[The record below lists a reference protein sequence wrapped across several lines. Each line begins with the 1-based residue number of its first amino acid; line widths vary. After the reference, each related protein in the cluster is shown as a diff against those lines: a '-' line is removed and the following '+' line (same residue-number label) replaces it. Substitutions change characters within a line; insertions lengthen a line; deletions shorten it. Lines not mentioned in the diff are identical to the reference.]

1 LRLVDTAPL
10 SIRRCLKQLKLP
22 KSTYYRW
29 QNQGTLADRSSAPRR
44 VWNRLLEDEESTI
57 IANAMLDGDLSPRE
71 LAFRITDEGGFSIS
85 ESTVYRILKRY
96 GLSRQYPTIVPAVK
110 EYHRKTT
117 RVNELWQTDLM
128 ELMLPDWGTHPLG
141 SVVDDFSRFSIVLKR
156 LRNSKGDTVQELIAQ
171 AIAET
176 GMEDVPRHE
185 RVQLLS
191 DNGACYKWG
200 AFNAYLKSLGIRH
213 IFSMRNHP
221 QTNGKVERLN
231 RTAKE
236 KLQLIVHAS
245 PEAFDRALEEF
256 RNWYNYEHYHKG
268 IGNLHPAD
276 VYYGRAEAILKQRQL
291 LKEQTKKARKQA
303 NLKTNQNPRKKRN
316 LRTKSL
322 H

>member
-1 LRLVDTAPL
+1 
-10 SIRRCLKQLKLP
+10 
-22 KSTYYRW
+22 
-29 QNQGTLADRSSAPRR
+29 
-44 VWNRLLEDEESTI
+44 
-57 IANAMLDGDLSPRE
+57 M
-71 LAFRITDEGGFSIS
+71 
-85 ESTVYRILKRY
+85 
-96 GLSRQYPTIVPAVK
+96 
-110 EYHRKTT
+110 H
-117 RVNELWQTDLM
+117 ELWPTDLT

-141 SVVDDFSRFSIVLKR
+141 SVVDDFSRFSIVFRR

-176 GMEDVPRHE
+176 GMEEVPRHE

-200 AFNAYLKSLGIRH
+200 AFNSYLKSLGIRH

-245 PEAFDRALEEF
+245 PEAFDRALEAF
-256 RNWYNYEHYHKG
+256 RHWYNYEHYHKG

-276 VYYGRAEAILKQRQL
+276 VYFGRAEAIQKQRQL

-303 NLKTNQNPRKKRN
+303 NLNPNQKSRRKRN

-322 H
+322 L

>member
-1 LRLVDTAPL
+1 MRLVDTAPL
-10 SIRRCLKQLKLP
+10 SIRRCLKQLMLP

-29 QNQGTLADRSSAPRR
+29 QSQGTLADRSSAPRR
-44 VWNRLLEDEESTI
+44 VWNRLLEEEESTI
-57 IANAMLDGDLSPRE
+57 IANALLDADLSPRQ
-71 LAFRITDEGGFSIS
+71 LAFRITDDGGFSVS
-85 ESTVYRILKRY
+85 ESTVYRILKRN
-96 GLSRQYPTIVPAVK
+96 GLARELPQIIPAAK

-117 RVNELWQTDLM
+117 RVNELWQTDLT

-141 SVVDDFSRFSIVLKR
+141 SVVDDFSRFSIVFRR

-176 GMEDVPRHE
+176 GMEEVPRHE

-200 AFNAYLKSLGIRH
+200 AFNSYLKSLGIRH

-245 PEAFDRALEEF
+245 PEAFDRALEAF
-256 RNWYNYEHYHKG
+256 RHWYNHEHYHKG

-276 VYYGRAEAILKQRQL
+276 VYFGRAEAIQKQRQL

-303 NLKTNQNPRKKRN
+303 NLNPNQNPRRKRN